1 MIYNNFY
8 SLNPYILFLQIKI
21 NNPIQTR
28 CKNNNHFN
36 PMEQLK
42 SDLQTTSSICTN
54 YCELCHHSFSTK
66 GNLKN
71 HISTIH
77 KNIRPFKCPY
87 QNCDKSYSNKSR
99 LDVHIRTHV
108 HIHITNLDRGKAI
121 RLFDM
126 WEKLQRE
133 GKFKD
138 TRRVPFLTKTL

>member
-1 MIYNNFY
+1 
-8 SLNPYILFLQIKI
+8 
-21 NNPIQTR
+21 
-28 CKNNNHFN
+28 
-36 PMEQLK
+36 MEQLK
-42 SDLQTTSSICTN
+42 SDLQTTSSTCAN

-87 QNCDKSYSNKSR
+87 ENCDKSYSNKSR

-108 HIHITNLDRGKAI
+108 HIHITNLDWGETI
-121 RLFDM
+121 RLSHM

-133 GKFKD
+133 GEFKN
-138 TRRVPFLTKTL
+138 TRGVPFLTATF